1 MFKML
6 FLMFYDF
13 LLLVS
18 SDILKNL
25 NNLKT
30 SCFIVTHHVFSK
42 T

>member
-13 LLLVS
+13 PLLVS

-30 SCFIVTHHVFSK
+30 CFIVTHHVFCE